1 MKPAPFTYHS
11 PSSVSEAVQLLTSL
25 ENARVLAG
33 GQSLVPMLNFRLA
46 SPDHLVDLGKIAD
59 LRGIR
64 EHGEEIVF
72 GAMTRQRDIE
82 FSSLITA
89 KLPLM
94 AEAVL
99 QLGHRQTRNRGTIGG
114 SLCHLDPSAEL
125 PTICMAMDAQLEVIS
140 PSGSRTIAMAE
151 FAQGMMTT
159 ALAETEILTAIRIR
173 PWTGRYGH
181 AFIEFARRHG
191 DFAIASAA
199 ILLDVDGNGGITRAV
214 VALGGVGPVP
224 LRVSAAEACLIGAKA
239 GPEAFAAA
247 AAECGKIDALED
259 PTYPAWY
266 RQHLAKTLSGRA
278 LKLAH
283 ERAVAQA
290 H

>member
-1 MKPAPFTYHS
+1 MKPAAFTYHC
-11 PSSVSEAVQLLTSL
+11 PSSVDEALRLLGSHD
-25 ENARVLAG
+25 NARLLAG

-46 SPDHLVDLGKIAD
+46 SPDHLIDLNRIPA

-64 EHGEEIVF
+64 EEGDAVVF

-82 FSSLITA
+82 FSPVVA
-89 KLPLM
+89 ARLPLM

-125 PTICMAMDAQLEVIS
+125 PTICMAMDAALDVAG
-140 PSGSRTIAMAE
+140 PAGTRTLSMGD

-159 ALAETEILTAIRIR
+159 ALEAGDMLTAIRIR
-173 PWTGRYGH
+173 PWTGRVGH

-191 DFAIASAA
+191 DFAVASSAVLIELDAA
-199 ILLDVDGNGGITRAV
+199 SVIRRASV
-214 VALGGVGPVP
+214 TLGGVCPVP
-224 LRVSAAEACLIGAKA
+224 LRVTAAEAALVGAKA

-247 AAECGKIDALED
+247 AAACEKVDALED

-266 RQHLAKTLSGRA
+266 RQHLAKTLTGRA
-278 LKLAH
+278 LALAGK
-283 ERAVAQA
+283 RAAGR
-290 H
+290 

>member
-11 PSSVSEAVQLLTSL
+11 PRSVDEALSLLGSH
-25 ENARVLAG
+25 ENARLLAG

-46 SPDHLVDLGKIAD
+46 SPDHLIDLTRIES

-64 EHGEEIVF
+64 EEGDEVVF

-82 FSSLITA
+82 FSPVIA
-89 KLPLM
+89 DRLPLM

-125 PTICMAMDAQLEVIS
+125 PTICMAMDATLEVLG
-140 PSGSRTIAMAE
+140 PSGKRTLAMAD

-159 ALAETEILTAIRIR
+159 ALAAEDMLTAVRIR

-191 DFAIASAA
+191 DFAVASAA
-199 ILLDVDGNGGITRAV
+199 ILIALDAAGTITRAV

-224 LRVSAAEACLIGAKA
+224 LRVSAAEALLVGASA

-247 AAECGKIDALED
+247 AAECAKVEALED

-266 RQHLAKTLSGRA
+266 RQHLAQTLAGRA

-283 ERAVAQA
+283 ERATG